1 MKVSYPITISLKVL
15 MCGGGYNSSGGV
27 IAISCGGAMLV
38 AIKVALMT
46 MIITN
51 NDSDKDSSSGNS

>member
-1 MKVSYPITISLKVL
+1 
-15 MCGGGYNSSGGV
+15 MCGDGYNSSGGV

-51 NDSDKDSSSGNS
+51 NDSNKDSSSGNN

>member
-1 MKVSYPITISLKVL
+1 

-51 NDSDKDSSSGNS
+51 NDRDKNSSSGNS